1 MVRYGKGGCWD
12 RYGAAVTARKPVEAA
27 TQFVCEIRTPLGR
40 PVVPEEKRR
49 QVGVLERVEAGR
61 RGQGRRGV
69 VGVGKG

>member
-1 MVRYGKGGCWD
+1 M
-12 RYGAAVTARKPVEAA
+12 EAA

-49 QVGVLERVEAGR
+49 QIGVVEWVEGGR

-69 VGVGKG
+69 VGVGNG